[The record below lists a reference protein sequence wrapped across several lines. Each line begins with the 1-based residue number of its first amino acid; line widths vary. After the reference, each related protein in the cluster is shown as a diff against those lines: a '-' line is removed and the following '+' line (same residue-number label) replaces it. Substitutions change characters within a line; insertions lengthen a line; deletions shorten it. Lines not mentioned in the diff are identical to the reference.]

1 MADTNT
7 YNKYNQPKKVISQ
20 AKFDSLDKTSIPIGS
35 EYDIVGPILERDLD
49 SNILTKL
56 NNNAKLNTQNTF
68 TQQQNFNNGI
78 VVTGNI
84 TLNGDIVKTT
94 TEELFV
100 KDAIIHTRSGATT
113 GLADNEYTGIQ
124 ATKYDGTNDGQ
135 LVFDKNGT
143 ARVGDIGDTQPL
155 ATRSESTELLD
166 NHLLKWASA
175 NNKLVDSGK
184 TIDDFQSKLVSGT
197 NIKTINGNSIL
208 GSGDLTISGGSSVNV
223 VQTTG
228 NSETDVMS
236 QKAATDNFLSYT
248 YEESPVY
255 VGPVVNTL
263 KGYFRGTANFDSISA
278 DSISSTGSMTAM
290 ASYEFQG
297 NDYAKYSADFF
308 QLQNSSGIGK
318 FLVNAESV
326 DAPAMNT
333 LTLPAQTGT
342 FLLRPNNL
350 PTETSLVTVSSTGTH
365 AYKKV
370 SDLVDTTSEQTITG
384 AKTLIDSYII
394 FKNAANDKSV
404 QYGDSAIVSKRVGK
418 YCTIFY
424 PALSGINY
432 FELTP
437 YEAPTEPSV
446 VVNATDRTPTWQ
458 SAAPILQDYVD
469 DALLGG

>member
-20 AKFDSLDKTSIPIGS
+20 SKFDALDKTSIPIGS
-35 EYDIVGPILERDLD
+35 EYDIVGPILESDLD

-56 NNNAKLNTQNTF
+56 NNNAKINTQNTF

-135 LVFDKNGT
+135 LIFDKNGT

-155 ATRSESTELLD
+155 ATRSESAELLN
-166 NHLLKWASA
+166 NHLLKWDST
-175 NNKLVDSGK
+175 NNKLIDSGK

-228 NSETDVMS
+228 DSTTDVMS
-236 QKAATDNFLSYT
+236 QKAVTDNFLKA
-248 YEESPVY
+248 VY
-255 VGPVVNTL
+255 IPTSG
-263 KGYFRGTANFDSISA
+263 GYKKVDDAVKF
-278 DSISSTGSMTAM
+278 
-290 ASYEFQG
+290 EG
-297 NDYAKYSADFF
+297 N
-308 QLQNSSGIGK
+308 
-318 FLVNAESV
+318 V
-326 DAPAMNT
+326 DANLIT
-333 LTLPAQTGT
+333 LSGQLVLTKSSAVLNWNEFTISTIVNKPSESGRMAVE
-342 FLLRPNNL
+342 PNSN

-370 SDLVDTTSEQTITG
+370 SELVDTKSAQNIGG
-384 AKTLIDSYII
+384 AKTFTSKPL
-394 FKNAANDKSV
+394 FNAGAAFDAGVIAYDDFEAQKGIYVGNARIVSTF
-404 QYGDSAIVSKRVGK
+404 YGDGFISKDWQADEIVSAK
-418 YCTIFY
+418 FNF
-424 PALSGINY
+424 PINNAGTYY
-432 FELTP
+432 FAITP
-437 YEAPTEPSV
+437 NDAPTEPSV
-446 VVNATDRTPTWQ
+446 VVNATDRTPTWKPV
-458 SAAPILQDYVD
+458 SE
-469 DALLGG
+469 LGGNALKVTVW

>member
-20 AKFDSLDKTSIPIGS
+20 AKFDALDKTSIPIGS
-35 EYDIVGPILERDLD
+35 EYDIVGPILESDLD

-56 NNNAKLNTQNTF
+56 NNNAKINTQNTF
-68 TQQQNFNNGI
+68 TQQQNFNKGI

-100 KDAIIHTRSGATT
+100 KDAIIHTRAGATA

-135 LVFDKNGT
+135 LVFDKNGI

-155 ATRSESTELLD
+155 ATRSESADLLN
-166 NHLLKWASA
+166 NHLLKWDST
-175 NNKLVDSGK
+175 NNKLIDSGK

-208 GSGDLTISGGSSVNV
+208 GSGDLTISTGSSVNV

-236 QKAATDNFLSYT
+236 QKAATDNFLNTTVREGSGKYIT
-248 YEESPVY
+248 EFSEFQNIVVFDKSPYLTAGLNLVGDFQYGLGSLAPIIKAPEESGRMSVEP
-255 VGPVVNTL
+255 
-263 KGYFRGTANFDSISA
+263 
-278 DSISSTGSMTAM
+278 
-290 ASYEFQG
+290 
-297 NDYAKYSADFF
+297 ND
-308 QLQNSSGIGK
+308 
-318 FLVNAESV
+318 
-326 DAPAMNT
+326 
-333 LTLPAQTGT
+333 
-342 FLLRPNNL
+342 L

-370 SDLVDTTSEQTITG
+370 SELVAVENVTYPLG
-384 AKTLIDSYII
+384 ADYPIKSGIEYSGNDDAYIKI
-394 FKNAANDKSV
+394 YSANNYIKVRRNEISIGGSDAIYLTNNLNISGENAALYCK
-404 QYGDSAIVSKRVGK
+404 QYHAIFDAGDV
-418 YCTIFY
+418 IFDL
-424 PALSGINY
+424 PALPGNY
-432 FELTP
+432 FFAPTP
-437 YEAPTEPSV
+437 NAAPTEPSV
-446 VVNATDRTPTWQ
+446 VVNATDRTPAWKPV
-458 SAAPILQDYVD
+458 SE
-469 DALLGG
+469 LGGNALKVTVW